1 VRFFCVVLSVLHS
14 MVVF

>member
-1 VRFFCVVLSVLHS
+1 VRFSCVVLSVLHS